1 MSKHEADNQDMP
13 GYFLP
18 EDSQFRLKKLRGHM
32 EFLSHLAQPR
42 AADEASE
49 WMPEIRTG
57 EVAVCLELLA
67 EQADLVLA
75 DMSWLPSRQAVASVD
90 EDDGEHAHGD
100 EDEEEHEEEHEH
112 DAAPEVSDATGR
124 PLVFGLTVAQVDALD
139 RLVQTISAHGD
150 VLAMSDPD
158 DLADGTVPTL
168 GQAIHDAAVEVRELL
183 DELGEQRLVPLPRPR
198 NSVREERA
206 AYAVELAPPGPA
218 LPVPPHR
225 LPAYAGQAGR
235 SRLH

>member
-18 EDSQFRLKKLRGHM
+18 EDSQFRLMKLRGHM

-75 DMSWLPSRQAVASVD
+75 DMSWLPSRQSVASTA
-90 EDDGEHAHGD
+90 EDDDEQEHGD
-100 EDEEEHEEEHEH
+100 EDEDGHEGEH

-183 DELGEQRLVPLPRPR
+183 DQLGAQRLVPLPRPR
-198 NSVREERA
+198 SGVREERT
-206 AYAVELAPPGPA
+206 AYAAELAPSAPV

-225 LPAYAGQAGR
+225 LPAYTGQAGQ